1 MGVKDEIRPLHP
13 GFNYVLA
20 ILSQFSG
27 GQRVPDAVVRG
38 LSQLLPSQVANVQVV
53 WATLPVEVRHEV
65 MEALTTAAE
74 SDFELDYTAFGIMAL
89 EDGAAVVRQAAVE
102 LLIELVDADHTARL
116 LAVAQHDESD
126 EVRAAAIKALGPI
139 LLEAE
144 LGKLSESMAL
154 PVIEYLLDVLEDER
168 GDLEVRARALEAVA
182 HSSHDAVPGQI
193 DRAYRSGDTRMK
205 TAALF
210 AMGASSDEI
219 WGEIVIQELTARR
232 PEHRYEAARAAG
244 ELMVS
249 EAVRPLSRLA
259 LEDEGQ
265 VRNAAVWALGE
276 IGGKEAIRVL
286 EAMLEQADEDED
298 DALVDLLEDAIDSA
312 TVADGQ
318 VYGFDSEFDQ

>member
-13 GFNYVLA
+13 GFNHVLA
-20 ILSQFSG
+20 ILSQFGG

-38 LSQLLPSQVANVQVV
+38 LSKLLPSQVANVRVV
-53 WATLPVEVRHEV
+53 WASLPVDVRHEV

-89 EDGAAVVRQAAVE
+89 EDSAPVVREAAVE
-102 LLIELVDADHTARL
+102 LLIELVDADHMSRL
-116 LAVAQHDESD
+116 FSVAQYDESD

-139 LLEAE
+139 ILEAE
-144 LGKLSESMAL
+144 LGKLPEGVAL
-154 PVIEYLLDVLEDER
+154 PVIEYLLGVIDDER
-168 GDLEVRARALEAVA
+168 AELEVRARALEAVA
-182 HSSHDAVPGQI
+182 HSSHEAVAGQI

-205 TAALF
+205 TASLF
-210 AMGASSDEI
+210 AMGASSDDA
-219 WGEIVIQELTARR
+219 WGEIVIHELTARR

-244 ELMVS
+244 ELMVAD
-249 EAVRPLSRLA
+249 AVRPLSRLA

-276 IGGKEAIRVL
+276 IGGKEAVRVL

-298 DALVDLLEDAIDSA
+298 DALIDLLEDAIDAA

-318 VYGFDSEFDQ
+318 VYGFDGEFDQ